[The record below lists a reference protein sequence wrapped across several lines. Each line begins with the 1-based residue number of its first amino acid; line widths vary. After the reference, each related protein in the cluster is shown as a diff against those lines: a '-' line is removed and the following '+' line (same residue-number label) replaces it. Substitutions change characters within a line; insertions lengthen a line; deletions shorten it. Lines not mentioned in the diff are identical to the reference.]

1 MENYGLEALKVLEES
16 PPPNPAP
23 GMGFCPACMCVCLGA
38 GGGIFLGSGTY
49 GVPAL
54 PFLAAGSREGHSLRS
69 QPGGAPP
76 KRSVPNVL
84 P

>member
-16 PPPNPAP
+16 PL
-23 GMGFCPACMCVCLGA
+23 GMVFCPACMCVWIGV
-38 GGGIFLGSGTY
+38 GGGRKGVFMGSGTY
-49 GVPAL
+49 GGPAL

-69 QPGGAPP
+69 QLGGASP
-76 KRSVPNVL
+76 KRSVPSVL